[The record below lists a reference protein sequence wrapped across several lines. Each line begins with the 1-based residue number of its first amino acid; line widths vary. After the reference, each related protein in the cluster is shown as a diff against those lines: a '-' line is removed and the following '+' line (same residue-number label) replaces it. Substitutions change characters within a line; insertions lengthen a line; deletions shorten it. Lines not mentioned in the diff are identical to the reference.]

1 MFTQD
6 LRSRFSRFY
15 LFAPCAALILCNFLS
30 AYYITTAGI
39 YNGDFHGIPIE
50 QSNLEVW
57 VYACIASMP
66 YLVLYLIIL
75 RVDQNKVRSIKLPK
89 YFVIFSFVILILSL
103 ILTLTYGVGVVGK
116 EIYQAPILLKPFIVV
131 INRIDP
137 VVLAGIMILS
147 PYTKIR
153 TAVLAAALLL
163 MITLY
168 RSSLQYV
175 FFVMI
180 LLFYKFILSNANA
193 KKINRNN
200 NLKVVGIFFIL
211 TALIIYIAPD
221 LYRFRDELRGS
232 VSEEMEVEKFIFG
245 KLIGRLSNLSALL
258 IFESRYDIFNY
269 YIDRLHSLSY
279 LADTFKYFWGSF
291 TKILLISH
299 YDYFTSI
306 IDSNA
311 FGFYAMQT
319 GVLPALGLSLLKSPI
334 VMILDVFV
342 TLLFIFYTIRLSTY
356 FLGVSGKYLA
366 MSLLIFAVLSGAP
379 SQFSLPMINLAVIA
393 IVLKIIKYF
402 SIVSGKKL

>member
-6 LRSRFSRFY
+6 LRMRFSSVD

-39 YNGDFHGIPIE
+39 YNGDFQGIPIE
-50 QSNLEVW
+50 QSNFEVW

-75 RVDQNKVRSIKLPK
+75 RVTPNKVRPIKLPK
-89 YFVIFSFVILILSL
+89 FFVMFSIVILILSL
-103 ILTLTYGVGVVGK
+103 ILTLTYEVGVIGK

-131 INRIDP
+131 ISRIDP
-137 VVLAGIMILS
+137 VVLAGILILS
-147 PYTKIR
+147 PYVKIR
-153 TAVLAAALLL
+153 TALLAVGLLL

-175 FFVMI
+175 AFTLM
-180 LLFYKFILSNANA
+180 LLYYKFMLSDKYT
-193 KKINRNN
+193 KKQNKNN
-200 NLKVVGIFFIL
+200 KSKIIVIFFII
-211 TALIIYIAPD
+211 TALIIYIAPE

-232 VSEEMEVEKFIFG
+232 VSEEMGVESFILG
-245 KLIGRLSNLSALL
+245 KLIGRLSNLSVLL
-258 IFESRYDIFNY
+258 IFESRHDLFNY
-269 YIDRLHSLSY
+269 NIDRLHSLSY
-279 LADTFKYFWGSF
+279 LADTLKYFWGSF
-291 TKILLISH
+291 TKILIISH

-306 IDSNA
+306 LDSNA
-311 FGFYAMQT
+311 LGFYAMQT
-319 GVLPALGLSLLKSPI
+319 GVLPALGLSLMKSPI

-342 TLLFIFYTIRLSTY
+342 TFLFVFYTIRLSTY